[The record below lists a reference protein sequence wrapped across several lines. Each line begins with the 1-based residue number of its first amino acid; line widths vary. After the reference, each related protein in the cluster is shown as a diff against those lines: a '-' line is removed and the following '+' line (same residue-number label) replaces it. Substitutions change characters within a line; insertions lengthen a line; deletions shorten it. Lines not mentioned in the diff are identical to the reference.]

1 MAQQVNLCL
10 PILRKQKSSFTAKT
24 LAQALAILLLVG
36 GALGAAWV
44 WNLNHASASLK
55 LTFATQTQ
63 ELEGLRVALAKS
75 QGVVVPGQTAAEQEL
90 TQRRAHLLQREKV
103 LAALKQGYIQPGFGH
118 AARLQLVA
126 QTIPSAAWIS
136 QINADERTLEV
147 VGYTLEPAVL
157 TTWVNRLA
165 DSPLL
170 KGQSLSTVKVD
181 SVKPDTVLPG
191 AVAVGQ
197 AVQPAVAVASTT
209 QAQSSSV
216 KPSLPAIWSFALL
229 SSMAPP
235 VAASKVK
242 P

>member
-10 PILRKQKSSFTAKT
+10 PILRTQKTSFTGQN
-24 LAQALAILLLVG
+24 LALALAVVLLLG

-44 WNLNHASASLK
+44 WSLRQASASLQTT
-55 LTFATQTQ
+55 LATQTQ
-63 ELEGLRVALAKS
+63 ELDGLRTALAKS
-75 QGVVVPGQTAAEQEL
+75 QAAMPPGQTAAEQEL
-90 TQRRAHLLQREKV
+90 DQRRVYLAQREKV
-103 LAALKQGYIQPGFGH
+103 LAALQQGHIQPGFGH

-126 QTIPSAAWIS
+126 QTIPGAAWVT

-165 DSPLL
+165 GSPLL

-181 SVKPDTVLPG
+181 SVKPETALPQ
-191 AVAVGQ
+191 AVAPTARPLLAASAMAAASQ
-197 AVQPAVAVASTT
+197 AARSA
-209 QAQSSSV
+209 
-216 KPSLPAIWSFALL
+216 LPAIWSYALL
-229 SSMAPP
+229 SSLRPAA
-235 VAASKVK
+235 AASSVK

>member
-10 PILRKQKSSFTAKT
+10 PILRKQKSSFTAQT

-36 GALGAAWV
+36 GALGAVWV
-44 WNLNHASASLK
+44 WNLNQASTSLQAT
-55 LTFATQTQ
+55 LATQAR
-63 ELEGLRVALAKS
+63 ELEGLRAALEKS
-75 QGVVVPGQTAAEQEL
+75 QGAVAPGQTAAEQEL
-90 TQRRAHLLQREKV
+90 TQRRAHLAQREKV
-103 LAALKQGYIQPGFGH
+103 LAALQQGHIQPGFGH

-126 QTIPSAAWIS
+126 QTIPPAAWVS

-157 TTWVNRLA
+157 TIWVNRLA

-170 KGQSLSTVKVD
+170 KDQSLSTVKVD

-197 AVQPAVAVASTT
+197 AVRPADVAST
-209 QAQSSSV
+209 AQTSGPQP
-216 KPSLPAIWSFALL
+216 KLSLPAIWSYALL

-235 VAASKVK
+235 VAAPKAK

>member
-10 PILRKQKSSFTAKT
+10 PILRKQKSSFTAQT

-36 GALGAAWV
+36 GAMGAVWV
-44 WNLNHASASLK
+44 WNLNQASTSLK
-55 LTFATQTQ
+55 STLATQTQ
-63 ELEGLRVALAKS
+63 ELDGLRAALAKN
-75 QGVVVPGQTAAEQEL
+75 QGVVAPGQTAAEQEL
-90 TQRRAHLLQREKV
+90 AQRRAHLAQREKV
-103 LAALKQGYIQPGFGH
+103 LAALQQGHIQPGFGH

-126 QTIPSAAWIS
+126 QTIPSAAWVS

-147 VGYTLEPAVL
+147 IGYTLEPAVL

-191 AVAVGQ
+191 AVAVAQ
-197 AVQPAVAVASTT
+197 AVRPAVAVST
-209 QAQSSSV
+209 AQTSGSSP
-216 KPSLPAIWSFALL
+216 KPSLPAIWSYALL

-235 VAASKVK
+235 AAASKAK